1 MLAGY
6 APFCSKQTNE
16 VCQKV
21 INFKK
26 YLKFPPNCKASKEC
40 RDLIYKLVCK
50 SDSRLGNKG
59 SSEIKAHPFFKGIN
73 WLKIKEMK
81 PPFIPQLSSDYDFK
95 YFDHFDYLEP
105 FIPIKEKV
113 VRKRNE
119 PEFTGYTFKGKEND
133 PTDILSII
141 NLIQKKKIEVE
152 KDKEKKNQNISELK
166 SFSNVETNENKTTQ
180 DSSNYNSIN
189 TNKENK
195 ENKEDKANDIKIIPI
210 KVNPNSKFNS
220 NKNNNNNVEINKYKK
235 NSVIKINNI
244 KKSKTSNITIQK
256 PKMPSNSTEKQT
268 KKAVN
273 KAIKIDIPLP
283 IKKKSSLLQN
293 VSHSFKSGFK
303 KVFSSSR
310 AKEPK
315 NEVKNK

>member
-1 MLAGY
+1 
-6 APFCSKQTNE
+6 
-16 VCQKV
+16 
-21 INFKK
+21 
-26 YLKFPPNCKASKEC
+26 
-40 RDLIYKLVCK
+40 LVCK

-189 TNKENK
+189 TNKGIKENK
-195 ENKEDKANDIKIIPI
+195 ENKEDKEDKANNDIKIIPI
-210 KVNPNSKFNS
+210 KVNPNSKCNT
-220 NKNNNNNVEINKYKK
+220 NKNSINVEINKKK
-235 NSVIKINNI
+235 NNVIKIQNI
-244 KKSKTSNITIQK
+244 KKSKISTTTIQK
-256 PKMPSNSTEKQT
+256 QKMPSNSKEKQT
-268 KKAVN
+268 KKP
-273 KAIKIDIPLP
+273 IKIDIPLP

-310 AKEPK
+310 SKGLK